1 MIGLSF
7 SEDTKKLQDRLQCLR
22 YLATHT
28 VEVGLTSS
36 ASGRSRTLLAIHEH
50 GSPAMHIP
58 ARPVVKPALA
68 QASVRA
74 EMGQAMMNACAAAL
88 DGELSGVTA
97 ALEESGRAG
106 VDGIHAYIDKGIPPP
121 NSPITLKGGW
131 IRNPVSGKPVK
142 VKGKSGTTPLV
153 DTGQL
158 YNDFD
163 FEIKDK
169 YLVRSSHPL
178 CLRASHLP
186 IALDSHAHRG
196 ATVVALAHR
205 TRQASCSMGLANP
218 FYFDFVLQK
227 RSSSSW
233 ISLLPLWILNSAAP
247 PSRWSGLLI
256 PAMLWERLRAA
267 RRIPPWAAFIPGR
280 LR

>member
-1 MIGLSF
+1 MLTLKI
-7 SEDTKKLQDRLQCLR
+7 SESDKMLQDRLQCLK

-36 ASGRSRTLLAIHEH
+36 ASGRSQALLAIHEH

-68 QASVRA
+68 KPSVRA

-88 DGELSGVTA
+88 DGDLSGVTA

-169 YLVRSSHPL
+169 
-178 CLRASHLP
+178 
-186 IALDSHAHRG
+186 
-196 ATVVALAHR
+196 
-205 TRQASCSMGLANP
+205 
-218 FYFDFVLQK
+218 
-227 RSSSSW
+227 
-233 ISLLPLWILNSAAP
+233 
-247 PSRWSGLLI
+247 
-256 PAMLWERLRAA
+256 
-267 RRIPPWAAFIPGR
+267 
-280 LR
+280 

>member
-1 MIGLSF
+1 LKNDKETLPVLTLKI
-7 SEDTKKLQDRLQCLR
+7 SESDKMLQDRLQCLK

-36 ASGRSRTLLAIHEH
+36 ASGRSQALLAIHEH

-68 QASVRA
+68 KPSVRA

-88 DGELSGVTA
+88 DGDLSGVTA

-106 VDGIHAYIDKGIPPP
+106 VDGIHAYIDAGIPPP
-121 NSPITLKGGW
+121 NAPVTLTGGW

-163 FEIKDK
+163 WEITGKASGFLNHQGPDK
-169 YLVRSSHPL
+169 MKL
-178 CLRASHLP
+178 
-186 IALDSHAHRG
+186 
-196 ATVVALAHR
+196 
-205 TRQASCSMGLANP
+205 
-218 FYFDFVLQK
+218 
-227 RSSSSW
+227 
-233 ISLLPLWILNSAAP
+233 
-247 PSRWSGLLI
+247 
-256 PAMLWERLRAA
+256 
-267 RRIPPWAAFIPGR
+267 
-280 LR
+280 

>member
-7 SEDTKKLQDRLQCLR
+7 SEDNKKLRDRLQCLK

-74 EMGQAMMNACAAAL
+74 EMAFAMRKACASAL
-88 DGELSGVTA
+88 EGDMGGVTA
-97 ALEESGRAG
+97 AMEESGQAG
-106 VDGIHAYIDKGIPPP
+106 VDGIHAYIDAGVPPP
-121 NSPITLKGGW
+121 NAPVTLTGGW

-158 YNDFD
+158 YDDFD
-163 FEIKDK
+163 YEIREK
-169 YLVRSSHPL
+169 
-178 CLRASHLP
+178 
-186 IALDSHAHRG
+186 
-196 ATVVALAHR
+196 
-205 TRQASCSMGLANP
+205 
-218 FYFDFVLQK
+218 
-227 RSSSSW
+227 
-233 ISLLPLWILNSAAP
+233 
-247 PSRWSGLLI
+247 
-256 PAMLWERLRAA
+256 
-267 RRIPPWAAFIPGR
+267 
-280 LR
+280 